1 MVTPPPATRVNIGD
15 ALIALEVVDPVS
27 LFEHITDH
35 IRHRLLDVFTWRR
48 GAWWFYRGIT
58 CDRDFMLLPAAAD
71 LIHEGIQ
78 KSLPDAELEDWWQ
91 ATAAVDIVPVGK
103 PAPPRDWWSLDG
115 LDVAVLAVAT
125 G

>member
-1 MVTPPPATRVNIGD
+1 
-15 ALIALEVVDPVS
+15 
-27 LFEHITDH
+27 
-35 IRHRLLDVFTWRR
+35 
-48 GAWWFYRGIT
+48 
-58 CDRDFMLLPAAAD
+58 MLLPAAAD

-115 LDVAVLAVAT
+115 LDVAVLAVVDHRMSGTEAMQRIAQRFT
-125 G
+125 NAPKLTILRALHFCMTADLLRPAFG